1 MKGFNP
7 LSFLTATYASI
18 YGLFPHESTKN
29 KGIKTKK
36 YFFPCQALV
45 CRLPIYKRVGP
56 TLIKCLV
63 EFGNFLFYISLF
75 GLSFLCP
82 RCHIFSGYALNRL
95 PRFNLC
101 PVGALCL
108 LGFEVDTSLWILTI
122 CFYNIYYTKFLFSQC
137 IFLYGGLT
145 RAK

>member
-1 MKGFNP
+1 MLLLIVF
-7 LSFLTATYASI
+7 FLRKVQ
-18 YGLFPHESTKN
+18 KN
-29 KGIKTKK
+29 QGIKTKE

-45 CRLPIYKRVGP
+45 FRLPICKRAGP
-56 TLIKCLV
+56 TLVKCLV
-63 EFGNFLFYISLF
+63 EFRNFMFYLSLF
-75 GLSFLCP
+75 GLSFPCP
-82 RCHIFSGYALNRL
+82 ICHIFSGYALNRL

-108 LGFEVDTSLWILTI
+108 LGFEVDTSLRILTI